1 VDSFQTALNNT
12 GHLVGEK
19 YMCEAG
25 KQTRMTTAWHAQ
37 VTLPAEESLQNCG
50 HGHVAAL
57 LISQTTQ

>member
-1 VDSFQTALNNT
+1 VAGIQAALYNT
-12 GHLVGEK
+12 ILVVGYR
-19 YMCEAG
+19 YMCEAD

-37 VTLPAEESLQNCG
+37 VTLPADESLQNCG

>member
-1 VDSFQTALNNT
+1 M
-12 GHLVGEK
+12 LVVGDR